1 MYQAEE
7 MLKRWL
13 DQKDLN
19 EVLRKELQE
28 ITDREEL
35 HDRFY
40 RELEFG
46 TGGLRGILGAGTNRM
61 NIYTV
66 RRATQGFADYLNLHY
81 GKGGDR
87 YSGGAP
93 AVAIAYD
100 SRNNSRLFAA
110 EAACV
115 LAANG
120 IKSYLYT
127 ELMPTPALSFAVRHF
142 GCCAGIMVTASHNP
156 SIYNGYKVYNE
167 EGCQLTLEAADE
179 VLSHIGKVDLFRDVK
194 TIADDMN
201 LSETMPAVIYA
212 ADEKGESLIEPI
224 SEEAVEAYL
233 EAVMKESTGADCSDL
248 SVVYTPLN
256 GTGNIPVRKILERI
270 GVKQVSIVKE
280 QELPDGNFPT
290 SPYPNPEK
298 KEALALG
305 LALCEQ
311 LSREGNAPDLLLAT
325 DPDCDRVGIAVR
337 HTEENG
343 EADYWL
349 ISGNETGVLLLD
361 YLCMIRGE
369 AGRNGGGAGERQS
382 AARAAKPM
390 PRDPIAIKTIVTSK
404 MAEKVA
410 KNYGV
415 TMIDVLTGFKFIGEQ
430 IGILEVRGEEDRYI
444 FGFEESYGYLAGA
457 YVRDKDAVNASM
469 LICEM
474 ASYYKKAGK
483 TLVDRLNELYE
494 QYGYYKNDLME
505 FTFEGAAGMEMMN
518 AIMSA
523 LRAEAPARIIDR
535 KVVEIADYKL
545 SQRRILGGSKTC
557 DLSVG
562 MRPIKLPKS
571 DVLEYVIEDGSS
583 IIVRPSGTE
592 PKLKI
597 YLSAK
602 GESRQESEEIIGR
615 LKIELKEMIQ

>member
-13 DQKDLN
+13 EYKDLD
-19 EVLRKELQE
+19 EVLRKELTEIVDQE
-28 ITDREEL
+28 DI

-66 RRATQGFADYLNLHY
+66 RKATQGFADYLNLHY
-81 GKGGDR
+81 GQGGEKYSGDR
-87 YSGGAP
+87 P
-93 AVAIAYD
+93 AVAIAFD
-100 SRNNSRLFAA
+100 SRNNSRLFAV

-120 IKSYLYT
+120 IKSYLYR
-127 ELMPTPALSFAVRHF
+127 ELMPTPALSFAVRHY
-142 GCCAGIMVTASHNP
+142 GCSAGIMVTASHNP

-179 VLSHIGKVDLFRDVK
+179 VLSLIEKVDPFDVK
-194 TIADDMN
+194 TIDQEGFN
-201 LSETMPAVIYA
+201 LAKDLSKLTSIHVP
-212 ADEKGESLIEPI
+212 DENGNTLIELIP
-224 SEEAVEAYL
+224 EETADAYL
-233 EAVMKESTGADCSDL
+233 AAVMKESTGADCSDL

-256 GTGNIPVRKILERI
+256 GTGNIPVRKILSMI

-298 KEALALG
+298 KEALSLG

-311 LSREGNAPDLLLAT
+311 LTKEGNAPDLLLAT

-337 HTEENG
+337 HTD
-343 EADYWL
+343 EAGAAEYQL

-361 YLCMIRGE
+361 YICMVRRE
-369 AGRNGGGAGERQS
+369 ART
-382 AARAAKPM
+382 AKPM
-390 PRDPIAIKTIVTSK
+390 PNAPVAIKTIVTSK

-430 IGILEVRGEEDRYI
+430 IGFLEAKGEENRYI
-444 FGFEESYGYLAGA
+444 FGFEESYGYLAGS

-474 ASYYKKAGK
+474 AAYYKKSGR

-494 QYGYYKNDLME
+494 KYGYYKNDLLE
-505 FTFEGAAGMEMMN
+505 FIFEGAAGMEMMN
-518 AIMSA
+518 GIMSA
-523 LRAEAPARIIDR
+523 LREDAPVRIIDR

-545 SQRRILGGSKTC
+545 SRRRILGGAKSC
-557 DLSVG
+557 DLAVG
-562 MRPIKLPKS
+562 TRPISLPKS
-571 DVLEYVIEDGSS
+571 DVLEYILEDGSS

-602 GESRQESEEIIGR
+602 GGSRQESEEIIER
-615 LKIELKEMIQ
+615 LKTELKGIIM